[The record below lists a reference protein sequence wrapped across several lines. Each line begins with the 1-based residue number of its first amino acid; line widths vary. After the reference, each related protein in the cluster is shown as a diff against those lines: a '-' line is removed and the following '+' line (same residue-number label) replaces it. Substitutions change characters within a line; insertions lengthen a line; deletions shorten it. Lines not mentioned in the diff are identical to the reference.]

1 MYYTRKIDS
10 FLEEWLKMPS
20 RLPLIVRGARQ
31 VGKTASVMQF
41 AKRHYE
47 YVVSVNFVTE
57 PRYRQIIEYG
67 YSPASIIK
75 HITRIDPS
83 QTFVP
88 RDPTV

>member
-41 AKRHYE
+41 AERHYE
-47 YVVSVNFVTE
+47 HVVSVTLVTE
-57 PRYRQIIEYG
+57 VCFRQIIE
-67 YSPASIIK
+67 
-75 HITRIDPS
+75 
-83 QTFVP
+83 
-88 RDPTV
+88 